1 LIDLPK
7 QDLIHLSSK
16 AFKKMKRLRLLI
28 SRNARF
34 SEEPNF
40 LSNELRLLDWPEY
53 PGESFPSNF
62 CGKNLVELSMPHS
75 HLKTLE
81 GVQVELLF
89 LIFLSSSYVVNFF
102 RTNLFLIFL
111 SEFPKHDIYGF
122 Q

>member
-1 LIDLPK
+1 MPK

-28 SRNARF
+28 SHNARF
-34 SEEPNF
+34 SEEPTF
-40 LSNELRLLDWPEY
+40 LSNELRLLNWPEY

-62 CGKNLVELSMPHS
+62 CGKNLVELSMPRS

-81 GVQVELLF
+81 GVEVKLLF
-89 LIFLSSSYVVNFF
+89 LMFLPSSYVVNFF
-102 RTNLFLIFL
+102 RTNLFLFFL